1 MHTLGLTTARIARVD
16 FGARARYKTAYSEFY
31 HRFFAS
37 FPQGFSQPMKI
48 KQEQLERLGQQLLT
62 AYETKG
68 LMTPVAGTAEIRRK
82 IMEVIAANFAEEDA
96 IEEEARKMLAAYA
109 KATRDMDP
117 YKMFLIAKQK
127 LAAKKG
133 FIL

>member
-1 MHTLGLTTARIARVD
+1 
-16 FGARARYKTAYSEFY
+16 
-31 HRFFAS
+31 
-37 FPQGFSQPMKI
+37 MKI
-48 KQEQLERLGQQLLT
+48 RQEQLERLGQHLLRV
-62 AYETKG
+62 YETKG
-68 LMTPVAGTAEIRRK
+68 LMTPIAGTAEIRRK
-82 IMEVIAANFAEEDA
+82 IMEVIAANFAEEES
-96 IEEEARKMLAAYA
+96 IEEEARKMLASYA